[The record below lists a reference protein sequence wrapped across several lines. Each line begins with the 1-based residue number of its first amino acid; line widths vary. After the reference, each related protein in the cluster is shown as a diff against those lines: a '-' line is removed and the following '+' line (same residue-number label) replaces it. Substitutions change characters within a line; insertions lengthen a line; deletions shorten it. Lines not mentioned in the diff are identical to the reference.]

1 MSERSGD
8 FPANPF
14 WDFSIS
20 VYGREGVG
28 PACIALQDRR
38 GLDVNILLWCCW
50 VGAGGKGGGGVID
63 EAAMG
68 RAVDRV
74 APWREAVVEPLRRAR
89 RAIHDAAPEAIAE
102 AAEALRRK
110 TLSAEIDGE
119 RVAQLIL
126 AGVEADPTAR
136 AGEGGHGDAA
146 ANLRCYLGL
155 CGVAADAA
163 DRADLAVLLAAAFP
177 DVAREEIERTML

>member
-1 MSERSGD
+1 MSEQGGD

-20 VYGREGVG
+20 VYGRQGVG
-28 PACIALQDRR
+28 PACIALQDRH

-50 VGAGGKGGGGVID
+50 VGSRGGGAIG
-63 EAAMG
+63 EAAM
-68 RAVDRV
+68 RCAAERV
-74 APWREAVVEPLRRAR
+74 APWREEVVEPLRSAR
-89 RAIHDAAPEAIAE
+89 RAIHDAAPEAIPE

-110 TLSAEIDGE
+110 TLSAEIDSE

-126 AGVEADPTAR
+126 ADAEVGEGGTGADESRRLEDAAASLMRCLALRGVEA
-136 AGEGGHGDAA
+136 G
-146 ANLRCYLGL
+146 
-155 CGVAADAA
+155 AA

-177 DVAREEIERTML
+177 GAAGEEIERSLC

>member
-8 FPANPF
+8 FPANPL

-38 GLDVNILLWCCW
+38 GLDVNMLLWCCW
-50 VGAGGKGGGGVID
+50 VGAEGGGAIG

-110 TLSAEIDGE
+110 TLSAEIDSE

-126 AGVEADPTAR
+126 AGVDADMTAR
-136 AGEGGHGDAA
+136 DGEGGHADAA
-146 ANLRCYLGL
+146 ASLLRYLEL
-155 CGVAADAA
+155 CNVEADAA

-177 DVAREEIERTML
+177 AVAREEIERIML